1 MDPLSQLFAHPRA
14 ERAFALL
21 MTMRSPWAV
30 EIADESALTLMI
42 GTGGRCD
49 IEAGDAGHRLGPGD
63 IALVRGPTPYRVGD
77 GAGTPTLARI
87 EPGQRCITPDGRP
100 LHVTYAHG
108 MRHWGND
115 PDGPDTVIV
124 ASYPDTGSVGR
135 FVTDV
140 LPDLVV
146 VPAGRVD
153 GGLVGH
159 LRRELGRDGLGQSVV
174 LDRLIDIVT
183 IEAIR
188 AWAADHPPAQAPWLA
203 GITDP
208 AVATALDAI
217 HTQPEKAWTVADL
230 AGAGAVSRATL
241 AERFRRLVGQPPL
254 RYLAR
259 WRLALARDL
268 VAEPALTLDAIAARV
283 GYSSG
288 FALSAAFSR
297 EYGHSPAAYRRRLT
311 GPARGPDPAP
321 GPALAAPAK
330 APTAAP
336 TGPDQPTVAT
346 NPPDG

>member
-1 MDPLSQLFAHPRA
+1 VDPLSQLFAHPRA
-14 ERAFALL
+14 ERAFGLL

-30 EIADESALTLMI
+30 HIADGSALTLMI
-42 GTGGRCD
+42 VTAGRCR
-49 IEAGDAGHRLGPGD
+49 IEAGDSTHDLHPGD
-63 IALVRGPTPYRVGD
+63 IALVRGPAPYRVTD
-77 GAGTPTLARI
+77 QAGSPVIARI
-87 EPGQRCITPDGRP
+87 DPGQRCTTPDGRP

-108 MRHWGND
+108 LRQWGND

-124 ASYPDTGSVGR
+124 ASYADAGSVGR

-140 LPDLVV
+140 LPELAV
-146 VPAGRVD
+146 VPAGRID
-153 GGLVGH
+153 ADPAAH
-159 LRRELGRDGLGQSVV
+159 LHRELRRDGLGQSVV

-208 AVATALDAI
+208 AVTAALDAM
-217 HTQPEKAWTVADL
+217 HTQPEKGWTVAGL
-230 AGAGAVSRATL
+230 ARIGAVSRATL
-241 AERFRRLVGQPPL
+241 AERFSRLVGQPPL

-268 VAEPALTLDAIAARV
+268 LADPELILDAVAARV

-297 EYGHSPAAYRRRLT
+297 EYGHSPAAYRRRLAE
-311 GPARGPDPAP
+311 PP
-321 GPALAAPAK
+321 GPAV
-330 APTAAP
+330 TAA
-336 TGPDQPTVAT
+336 TAAT
-346 NPPDG
+346 AATSKQ

>member
-14 ERAFALL
+14 ERAFGLL
-21 MTMRSPWAV
+21 MTMRPPWAV
-30 EIADESALTLMI
+30 HIADESTLTLMVV
-42 GTGGRCD
+42 TGGRCR
-49 IEAGDAGHRLGPGD
+49 IETRDAGHDLHPGD
-63 IALVRGPTPYRVGD
+63 VVLVRGPHPYRVSD
-77 GAGTPTLARI
+77 RAGSPAIARI

-108 MRHWGND
+108 LRHWGND

-124 ASYPDTGSVGR
+124 ASYPDAGSVGR

-140 LPDLVV
+140 LPDLAV

-153 GGLVGH
+153 SGLVGH
-159 LRRELGRDGLGQSVV
+159 LRQELGRDGLGQSVV

-188 AWAADHPPAQAPWLA
+188 AWAAEHPPARAPWLA
-203 GITDP
+203 GVTDP
-208 AVATALDAI
+208 AVAAALDAM
-217 HTQPEKAWTVADL
+217 HTRPEKGWTVADL
-230 AGAGAVSRATL
+230 ARVGTVSRATL
-241 AERFRRLVGQPPL
+241 AERFGRLVGQPPL

-268 VAEPALTLDAIAARV
+268 LADPALTLDAIAARV

-297 EYGHSPAAYRRRLT
+297 EYGHSPAAHRRRLT
-311 GPARGPDPAP
+311 
-321 GPALAAPAK
+321 APA
-330 APTAAP
+330 AAMAMRA
-336 TGPDQPTVAT
+336 GPDQPTSAT
-346 NPPDG
+346 KRQNG